1 MKVIMNPPYCDALHT
16 QILQEA
22 IKHSNEIVNL
32 SPCRW
37 LQDPCRELLRSDY
50 LRFIDVVQRIEDLDI
65 IKCTEASRLFNAG
78 FFADLAI
85 YKLSDKGGFD
95 TGTIINADKTNAF
108 RRTVER
114 CIKKEIDT
122 IENHINVGPVT
133 PYHVNCSR
141 IHGNPGR
148 HTMRDLI
155 TPVKEI
161 VRTRT
166 DAAVY
171 FNTEEEAENFRKS
184 LQTKFYRYIA
194 HFYKFG
200 QNVYFQR
207 LPWLGDYTKEWTN
220 ERLCEYFGLDKQE
233 YEIIMNYD
241 LYEGLVKG
249 GTYEEPR

>member
-1 MKVIMNPPYCDALHT
+1 
-16 QILQEA
+16 
-22 IKHSNEIVNL
+22 
-32 SPCRW
+32 
-37 LQDPCRELLRSDY
+37 
-50 LRFIDVVQRIEDLDI
+50 
-65 IKCTEASRLFNAG
+65 
-78 FFADLAI
+78 
-85 YKLSDKGGFD
+85 
-95 TGTIINADKTNAF
+95 
-108 RRTVER
+108 
-114 CIKKEIDT
+114 
-122 IENHINVGPVT
+122 
-133 PYHVNCSR
+133 
-141 IHGNPGR
+141 
-148 HTMRDLI
+148 MRDII

-184 LQTKFYRYIA
+184 LQTKFYRYIV